1 MNYIYYK
8 NYEGSAEYSEED
20 QIFHGKITGNNVLIS
35 YEGGSLAALIEDFHN
50 SVDDYLEFC
59 RERGIEPQLPTCSQG
74 QRSGLSA
81 SPDAQKEQ
89 PKTSR

>member
-1 MNYIYYK
+1 MNNIYYK

-20 QIFHGKITGNNVLIS
+20 QIFHGKITGNHVLIS

-59 RERGIEPQLPTCSQG
+59 RERGIEPQLQVCSKGQG
-74 QRSGLSA
+74 SGLA
-81 SPDAQKEQ
+81 ANQEVQKEQ
-89 PKTSR
+89 PK

>member
-20 QIFHGKITGNNVLIS
+20 QIFHGKITGNHVLIS
-35 YEGGSLAALIEDFHN
+35 YEGASLAALIEDFHN

-59 RERGIEPQLPTCSQG
+59 RERGIEPQLPVCSQG
-74 QRSGLSA
+74 QGSGLA
-81 SPDAQKEQ
+81 ANLEVQKEQ
-89 PKTSR
+89 PK